1 MDPIPGHSDQTNG
14 VSRKKPS
21 FQTLGFFL
29 PFCLHSHWSLRDEN
43 HSFVLSEETGL
54 LVPFCIK
61 DPSFLAFF
69 FLGFHDAPLSRFP
82 SSLTCLVPSSQFTLL
97 NLLPFPDLS
106 MLLLLLIRFSHV
118 QLCATPWTTAHQA
131 PLSTEFSRQEYWS
144 GLSFPSPY

>member
-69 FLGFHDAPLSRFP
+69 FLGFHDAQF
-82 SSLTCLVPSSQFTLL
+82 SSVFYVAPFIDCLTSLFHPTTSCYQCLC
-97 NLLPFPDLS
+97 
-106 MLLLLLIRFSHV
+106 FSNTV
-118 QLCATPWTTAHQA
+118 LALKYLFIAC
-131 PLSTEFSRQEYWS
+131 F
-144 GLSFPSPY
+144 